1 MAFMINDRKVDY
13 IISKFL
19 KFGTIFSGLIIVV
32 GWILSFDQNND
43 LINLQDY
50 KKTNLLLTLELEV
63 MAGNW
68 PIILCYAG
76 LFSLICL
83 PVLRVFIS
91 MLLLLK
97 QKEKGMALISALVLI
112 GLIISF
118 TFGIE
123 I

>member
-1 MAFMINDRKVDY
+1 MMNDRKVDDL
-13 IISKFL
+13 ISKVL
-19 KFGTIFSGLIIVV
+19 KYGTITSGLIIFA
-32 GWILSFDQNND
+32 GWILSFDQKND
-43 LINLQDY
+43 LMKLKDY

-68 PIILCYAG
+68 QIILCYAG

-83 PVLRVFIS
+83 PVIQVFIS
-91 MLLLLK
+91 MLLLFK